1 MVRAKF
7 PFIKKSIS
15 HSEAAKFQLQTVFKC
30 ECWVFDQ
37 RFVSQEYQRARI
49 KLIYSLFGM
58 PFLHDLIVETFATR
72 FENKTEI
79 SLKKLGSIYLVKSFR
94 KVRDVIRNS
103 LFLETGAMGKIVL
116 ILHANETQSWINPV
130 LCNSAP

>member
-1 MVRAKF
+1 
-7 PFIKKSIS
+7 
-15 HSEAAKFQLQTVFKC
+15 
-30 ECWVFDQ
+30 
-37 RFVSQEYQRARI
+37 
-49 KLIYSLFGM
+49 M